1 MYLNEIYSKAC
12 QFFSSKIS
20 QFLYIIFIQ
29 QTQILLKYHFY
40 TLNDTQKQIILPIS

>member
-20 QFLYIIFIQ
+20 QFLYIIIQ
-29 QTQILLKYHFY
+29 QIQILLKYHFY
-40 TLNDTQKQIILPIS
+40 TLNDTQKQIILPVS

>member
-29 QTQILLKYHFY
+29 QIQILLKYFY
-40 TLNDTQKQIILPIS
+40 TLNDTQKQIILPVS